1 MVERCV
7 TYSDG
12 EDRERSRFVVQMKN
26 SIFRKIH
33 VSKLKQKDLR
43 VMLERGIGRTQ
54 LRKKTIN

>member
-12 EDRERSRFVVQMKN
+12 EDRERRFVVQMKN